1 MRKDTLINLRIN
13 NNLKEE
19 FQEIVEMEGFTMSEV
34 LEGAMIDI
42 TRRKYVPINIR
53 SKIRRQPEKM
63 VSIPFIKKCLDEAM
77 KKSSQEKVIS
87 VALFGSYAKGT
98 ATPTSDVDLFLELDS
113 GYSLFNLA
121 DLQMDL
127 EKSLGKK
134 VDLVTRTDNDYFMS
148 HVQQEKIQLYER
160 HN

>member
-63 VSIPFIKKCLDEAM
+63 VSIPFIKECLEKAM
-77 KKSSQEKVIS
+77 KSPSQEKVKS
-87 VALFGSYAKGT
+87 VALFGSYATGT
-98 ATPTSDVDLFLELDS
+98 ANPKSDVDLFLEIDE
-113 GYSLFNLA
+113 GYSLFNMF
-121 DLQMDL
+121 DLQTDL

-134 VDLVTRTDNDYFMS
+134 VDLVTKSDDAYFMS
-148 HVQQEKIQLYER
+148 HVQKEKIQLYER
-160 HN
+160 NI